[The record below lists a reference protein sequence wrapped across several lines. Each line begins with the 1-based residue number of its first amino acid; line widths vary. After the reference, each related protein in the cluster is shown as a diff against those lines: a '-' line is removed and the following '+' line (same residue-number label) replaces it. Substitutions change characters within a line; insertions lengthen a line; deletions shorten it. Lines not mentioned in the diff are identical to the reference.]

1 MSKVNQFTPND
12 HKIVTSAVSLAEQ
25 TTDGEIVTIV
35 TGESDHY
42 GDVAWA
48 ISGLVALTALLVI
61 SLFPEIYLNIIDWL
75 TGGWSGI
82 CALPYWALFVF
93 TALKFLGTRL
103 ILIWKPLLF
112 LLIPPPIKK
121 ARVRRRAISLFRVST
136 DHRTVGRTG
145 ILLYL
150 SMREHRAEIVADNAI
165 VEKVKP
171 AIWGDAMISLI
182 DLVRAD
188 KPGEGMAE
196 AVRQMGIVL
205 SEHFPKTD
213 QNPNEL
219 PDKLIEL

>member
-1 MSKVNQFTPND
+1 MSKVNQFTPDD

-82 CALPYWALFVF
+82 SALPYWALFVF
-93 TALKFLGTRL
+93 TALKFFGTRL
-103 ILIWKPLLF
+103 ILIWKPLLY

-121 ARVRRRAISLFRVST
+121 ARVRKRAISLFRVST

-150 SMREHRAEIVADNAI
+150 SMREHRAEIVADSAI
-165 VEKVKP
+165 VDKVEP

>member
-1 MSKVNQFTPND
+1 MAKVNQFTPAD

-25 TTDGEIVTIV
+25 STDGEIVTIV
-35 TGESDHY
+35 TGESDSY

-61 SLFPEIYLNIIDWL
+61 SLFPEAYVGIIDWL
-75 TGGWSGI
+75 SGGWSGI
-82 CALPYWALFVF
+82 SALPYWALFIF
-93 TALKFLGTRL
+93 TALKFFGTRL

-112 LLIPPPIKK
+112 ILVPPPIKK
-121 ARVRRRAISLFRVST
+121 ARVRRRAVSLFRVST

-150 SMREHRAEIVADNAI
+150 SMREHRAEIVADEAI
-165 VEKVKP
+165 VAKVAP
-171 AIWGDAMISLI
+171 ETWGDAMVAMI
-182 DLVRAD
+182 DLVRTGS
-188 KPGEGMAE
+188 PGEGMAE
-196 AVRQMGIVL
+196 SVRQMGIVL

-219 PDKLIEL
+219 PDRLIEL